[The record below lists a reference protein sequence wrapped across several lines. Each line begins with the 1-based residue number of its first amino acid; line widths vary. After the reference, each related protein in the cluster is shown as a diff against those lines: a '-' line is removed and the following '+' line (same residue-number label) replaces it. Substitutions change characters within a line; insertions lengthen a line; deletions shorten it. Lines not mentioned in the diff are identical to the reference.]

1 MPEKEN
7 KDFKNSTIC
16 CICDVDID
24 GDVKAWNHC
33 HITGK
38 NETLQIEIVIVEVKL
53 EYIYKK
59 SFKYI

>member
-38 NETLQIEIVIVEVKL
+38 NETVQIEIVIVEVKL
-53 EYIYKK
+53 EYI
-59 SFKYI
+59 